1 MNGNALLWKR
11 YSQPFINHFPIQW
24 LTANWI
30 SYYKLIFSNH
40 FWRFSIFHNNLKAQD
55 SGSSNDVIFVKC
67 YYSSHTVLR
76 KPSFTLNW
84 AEILLTKWLCSKGN
98 FLLNFYSYRA
108 NEEFVLGKVSPSNGK
123 LQYWQICST
132 VQTRRTLWRSSVW
145 CWMGLLLV
153 CWCYRERIDRNKTKG
168 LASMR

>member
-1 MNGNALLWKR
+1 M
-11 YSQPFINHFPIQW
+11 
-24 LTANWI
+24 
-30 SYYKLIFSNH
+30 
-40 FWRFSIFHNNLKAQD
+40 FHNNLKAKD
-55 SGSSNDVIFVKC
+55 GGSSNDLIVACYGPQVIFVKC

-132 VQTRRTLWRSSVW
+132 V
-145 CWMGLLLV
+145 
-153 CWCYRERIDRNKTKG
+153 
-168 LASMR
+168 